1 MDWQRAKKVMLLI
14 LLITNLILFALILY
28 RYENYKDK
36 STSSEFINKVTQL
49 LKTKNISLETK
60 IPKYKLNMKS
70 LNVEFETYDLDK
82 INTMFFNDMG
92 IVSTTTRGNG
102 RIDSKDSSFILI
114 NSRRILYE
122 RQRGQG
128 YTINNL
134 EDAVKAS
141 KDFLVKHGLSNT
153 DMIITKMEKEEDQ
166 FIVEYRKLYDNKLLE
181 TSYTNFKMDKNGV
194 RKLDRL
200 WLNVIDESGRKIY
213 MESAPKAPLSILGKD
228 ISDKKITKI
237 EACYYFDPE
246 EQGYIDDITKVL
258 QGRAIPSWRIEFDDG
273 EDLIV
278 ENY

>member
-1 MDWQRAKKVMLLI
+1 MDWQRAKKIMLLI

-36 STSSEFINKVTQL
+36 TSSGEFINKVSEL
-49 LKTKNISLETK
+49 LKTKDISLETK

-82 INTMFFNDMG
+82 MNSLFFNDLG

-102 RIDSKDSSFILI
+102 RIDFKDSSFILI

-122 RQRGQG
+122 RQKGQG
-128 YTINNL
+128 YTIENL

-153 DMIITKMEKEEDQ
+153 DMIITKMEKEEGQ

-181 TSYTNFKMDKNGV
+181 TSYTNFQMDKNGV
-194 RKLDRL
+194 KKLDRL

-213 MESAPKAPLSILGKD
+213 MESASKALLSILEKD